1 MRGMTNSIRHYIE
14 KYYYTLH
21 LEESGITENSALQDT
36 VAACVDKAFE
46 ICIKGRAGEDYG
58 IYKYPEEIMQAR
70 GIVGRAIMQFLT
82 AESLRSDWFSALLEE
97 IVGSCFAG
105 YNLER
110 ANAETG
116 RKVGFTYGN
125 AQCLIS
131 VSLRNIMAYFTV
143 CGINKYDDKFRRCYL
158 PVDDSFYA
166 YANKILRKYP
176 DDVFCG
182 DREMI
187 IHIFSTLHWSEID
200 TVKLCLSLVGMADML
215 CKSAARFEEDCSLK
229 EPYSALVLS
238 CKISALSNQQI
249 LPQADIQ
256 KLLSDSNLSA
266 VIDKLTRAYVPFGAL
281 YVLPDGRI
289 LDLATLP
296 LGHEEFF
303 EMTGLTAQSLSEVG
317 WLRANTK
324 AGYVQLPDCPLTAK
338 QVIILE
344 EIKKIAGGNL
354 QIRR

>member
-1 MRGMTNSIRHYIE
+1 MNDMVENNRNYIE
-14 KYYYTLH
+14 KYYSSLH
-21 LEESGITENSALQDT
+21 LEGNGITENSALQDV

-46 ICIKGRAGEDYG
+46 VSVKGRAGEDYG
-58 IYKYPEEIMQAR
+58 IYKYSVEIMHAKEIAGR
-70 GIVGRAIMQFLT
+70 GIMQFLT

-131 VSLRNIMAYFTV
+131 VSLRNIMAHFAV
-143 CGINKYDDKFRRCYL
+143 CGVDKYDDKFRRCYL

-200 TVKLCLSLVGMADML
+200 TVKLCLSLVCMAKML
-215 CKSAARFEEDCSLK
+215 CESIARFENDGSIDD
-229 EPYSALVLS
+229 SFFALAYS
-238 CKISALSNQQI
+238 CKI
-249 LPQADIQ
+249 
-256 KLLSDSNLSA
+256 A
-266 VIDKLTRAYVPFGAL
+266 V
-281 YVLPDGRI
+281 
-289 LDLATLP
+289 
-296 LGHEEFF
+296 
-303 EMTGLTAQSLSEVG
+303 M
-317 WLRANTK
+317 N
-324 AGYVQLPDCPLTAK
+324 
-338 QVIILE
+338 
-344 EIKKIAGGNL
+344 N
-354 QIRR
+354 

>member
-131 VSLRNIMAYFTV
+131 VSLRNIMAHFAV
-143 CGINKYDDKFRRCYL
+143 CGVDKYDDKFRRCYL
-158 PVDDSFYA
+158 PVDDNLCA
-166 YANKILRKYP
+166 YINKILRQYP

-200 TVKLCLSLVGMADML
+200 TVKLCLSLVCMAKML
-215 CKSAARFEEDCSLK
+215 CESIARFENDGSIDD
-229 EPYSALVLS
+229 SFFALAYS
-238 CKISALSNQQI
+238 CKI
-249 LPQADIQ
+249 
-256 KLLSDSNLSA
+256 A
-266 VIDKLTRAYVPFGAL
+266 V
-281 YVLPDGRI
+281 
-289 LDLATLP
+289 
-296 LGHEEFF
+296 
-303 EMTGLTAQSLSEVG
+303 M
-317 WLRANTK
+317 N
-324 AGYVQLPDCPLTAK
+324 
-338 QVIILE
+338 
-344 EIKKIAGGNL
+344 N
-354 QIRR
+354 